1 MSEKQ
6 EAWTVAQARAQL
18 DELIERALKQGPQ
31 TVMRAGDEAVVV
43 VSAEEW
49 RRRAQR
55 QETLAEFFAN
65 SPLRGSNL
73 EIERAMDGPRE
84 PTVFG

>member
-1 MSEKQ
+1 MSKTQ

-31 TVMRAGDEAVVV
+31 TITRAGDEAVVV

-49 RRRAQR
+49 RRRARR
-55 QETLAEFFAN
+55 QETLAEFFAT

-73 EIERAMDGPRE
+73 EIERTMDGPRE
-84 PTVFG
+84 TGL